1 MTAPLTD
8 IQQKT
13 VIVTGG
19 ARGIGR
25 AIALKF
31 LQCGARVVIADVEE
45 IGAATA
51 RELGEEGY
59 AAQIYFV
66 RCDISLRSDVE
77 ALVAET
83 VRLFGPVDILVNN
96 AGIFPRSDMLQMDE
110 AFWDH
115 VLDVNLKGTFMMCQ
129 TVVPGMIDR
138 SSGAIINIG
147 SNHANAG
154 EAATLAYAVS
164 KGGLV
169 TLTRNLAKSLAQHRI
184 RVNCVQPG
192 WIASEGEVARWKSV
206 GMDEANIAATMSRF
220 GLGRLQ
226 TGEDIADAVLF
237 MASNMSS
244 QITGQTLVVD
254 GGSSVR

>member
-1 MTAPLTD
+1 MTMPLDD
-8 IQQKT
+8 IRQKT

-25 AIALKF
+25 SIACRF

-45 IGAATA
+45 RGATTA
-51 RELGEEGY
+51 QELVQEGCE
-59 AAQIYFV
+59 AQVYFV
-66 RCDISLRSDVE
+66 PCDVSKRRDVE

-96 AGIFPRSDMLQMDE
+96 AGIFPRSDMLHMDE

-115 VLDVNLKGTFMMCQ
+115 VLDVNLKGALMMCQ
-129 TVVPGMIDR
+129 NVVPSMIER
-138 SSGAIINIG
+138 RTGAIVNIG

-154 EAATLAYAVS
+154 EPATLAYAVS

-169 TLTRNLAKSLAQHRI
+169 TMTRNLAKSLAQHRI

-192 WIASEGEVARWKSV
+192 WIASEGEVARWRAE
-206 GMDEANIAATMSRF
+206 GMDEAKIAEFMSRY